1 MDSPIAFF
9 LPHFRPSGGVK
20 VYLAIAIGL
29 AQRMHR
35 VVLATCE
42 PDGPLRSALP
52 PSVEVVPLAPSSRI
66 RARLAPLRA
75 PSLTAAAFLGPVTL
89 ETDLHPAMLYVDAL
103 AGFLSAR
110 RPRSLYSGGVH
121 ENAAAWLAK
130 TASGAPTSLI
140 FSEHNTLTRHH
151 PYGRGLRQ
159 LWLPPLVRR
168 TYPDAAAIVAVSSA
182 LADDVARR
190 NRLDRSRIQVIH
202 NPAVP
207 DDIAARTAEPVDHP
221 WFAPGAAPVILG
233 AGRLSAAKDFRTLV
247 EAFALVRAQREAR
260 LVILGAAK
268 TPKKTAKNIARLQ
281 RLADDLGVGSD
292 LWLPGMV
299 ANPLAYM
306 ARAGLYVL
314 SSRQEGLPT
323 VLIEALAS
331 GCPCVATDC
340 PSGPR
345 EILDGGRYGRL
356 VPVGEPRIMADA
368 ILATLAAPPDR
379 ALCLEAAERF
389 RVTPAIDAYE
399 ALLAPAADP
408 AKVAPRSD
416 GQFSDGRSRA
426 TGGTTRDDVG
436 GQGGGG
442 CAGTS

>member
-29 AQRMHR
+29 ARRMHR

-42 PDGPLRSALP
+42 PDGPLRSSLP
-52 PSVEVVPLAPSSRI
+52 PAIEVVPLVPSTPI

-75 PSLTAAAFLGPVTL
+75 PFLTAAAFLGPVTL
-89 ETDLHPAMLYVDAL
+89 EPDLHPAMLFVDAL
-103 AGFLSAR
+103 AGFLKAQE
-110 RPRSLYSGGVH
+110 PCSLYSGGIY

-130 TASGAPTSLI
+130 KASGARTRLV

-190 NRLDRSRIQVIH
+190 NRLDRARIAVIH

-207 DDIAARTAEPVDHP
+207 EDIAARTAEPVAHP
-221 WFAPGAAPVILG
+221 WFAKGAPPVILG
-233 AGRLSAAKDFRTLV
+233 AGRLSAAKDFQTLV
-247 EAFALVRAQREAR
+247 RAFALVRAQREAR

-268 TPKKTAKNIARLQ
+268 TAKKTAKSIVQLQ
-281 RLADDLGVGSD
+281 RLADDLGVGAD

-299 ANPLAYM
+299 PNPLAFM
-306 ARAGLYVL
+306 ARAGIYVL

-340 PSGPR
+340 PSGPQ

-356 VPVGEPRIMADA
+356 VPVGEPRAMADA
-368 ILATLAAPPDR
+368 ILATLGAPPDR
-379 ALCLEAAERF
+379 AMCVRAAERF

-399 ALLAPAADP
+399 ALLAPP
-408 AKVAPRSD
+408 AGRARVAPPQH
-416 GQFSDGRSRA
+416 GQFSDCRGGVTDGR
-426 TGGTTRDDVG
+426 TPDGVG
-436 GQGGGG
+436 GQGGDG